1 MSAVTIVYTSLG
13 PAGRSTLAM
22 CISPSARPMSLTC
35 LRSLGSSP
43 GWSVKDGL
51 VKFLSIKVWEGGFAA
66 VPDGLQYMREGKVS
80 AEKIE
85 YRV

>member
-1 MSAVTIVYTSLG
+1 MKKADSNAFTLRS
-13 PAGRSTLAM
+13 AGRSTSAM
-22 CISPSARPMSLTC
+22 CTSPSARPMSLTW

-51 VKFLSIKVWEGGFAA
+51 VKFLSIKMWEGGFAA
-66 VPDGLQYMREGKVS
+66 VPGGLQYMREGKVS